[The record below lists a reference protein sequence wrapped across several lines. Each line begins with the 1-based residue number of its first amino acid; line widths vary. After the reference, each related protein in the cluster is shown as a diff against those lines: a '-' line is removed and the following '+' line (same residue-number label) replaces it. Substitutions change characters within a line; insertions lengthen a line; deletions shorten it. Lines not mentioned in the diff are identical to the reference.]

1 MNSKK
6 IQLFFMLFLD
16 NSTSKKFLVGV
27 WLGFAF
33 SIAVILST
41 IGIMDGFEHALRSGL
56 RTSSGDIQMQ
66 SRNGFFK
73 LTDDLKSQL
82 KKLKFTQYAS
92 VVQTESFLIHQDES
106 RGVLVKAIEDQYSD
120 LVGLPL
126 KLEPQS
132 VAIGSEIA
140 RINNIKVG
148 DKVVLAFGKG
158 DAVFNNMPAL
168 ISFKV
173 QKIISHGVYQKDLRI
188 VYTRLSDV
196 QSILSLGEKI
206 NLLSLNVTDRKAPFT
221 KSEKGSKDELSS
233 INNKI
238 NELNMELNSD
248 FYFKPYWREFS
259 SHIEAAQVEKVMITV
274 ILQIIVLISVFNV
287 LAFIYF
293 INEKKA
299 KDLFL
304 FKALGMS
311 KSAIGKMWMALVLAL
326 WMSSCFMAA
335 VFVEIFRLML
345 RYLSFLQLPSE
356 IYHMPRIDLVIS
368 IQDYTLVF
376 FLALVWVLAITLY
389 LIRNLKNKSLL
400 EGLRQEFS

>member
-6 IQLFFMLFLD
+6 VKLFFMLFLD

-66 SRNGFFK
+66 SRHGFFR
-73 LTDDLKSQL
+73 LTDEVKEQL
-82 KKLKFTQYAS
+82 KKLKLSQYAS

-106 RGVLVKAIEDQYSD
+106 RGVLVKAVEDRYGS

-126 KLEPQS
+126 QLSPQS

-148 DKVVLAFGKG
+148 DQVVLAFGKG

-173 QKIISHGVYQKDLRI
+173 EKIITHGVYQKDLRI
-188 VYTRLSDV
+188 VYTRLDDV
-196 QSILSLGEKI
+196 QKILSLNDKI
-206 NLLSLNVTDRKAPFT
+206 NLVSLNVTDRTAPLT
-221 KSEKGSKDELSS
+221 KSEKGSMNELKI
-233 INNKI
+233 INSKI
-238 NELNMELNSD
+238 NELNIELNSN

-259 SHIEAAQVEKVMITV
+259 SLIEAAQVEKVLITV

-311 KSAIGKMWMALVLAL
+311 KSAIGKMWMTLVLGL
-326 WMSSCFMAA
+326 WVSSCFMA
-335 VFVEIFRLML
+335 VFFVQIFRLML
-345 RYLSFLQLPSE
+345 KHLSFLQLPSE

-368 IQDYTLVF
+368 LQDYSLVF
-376 FLALVWVLAITLY
+376 FLALVWILVVTLY

>member
-1 MNSKK
+1 
-6 IQLFFMLFLD
+6 MLFLD
-16 NSTSKKFLVGV
+16 SSTSKKFLIGV

-66 SRNGFFK
+66 SGHGFFK
-73 LTDDLKSQL
+73 LTDELKERL
-82 KKLKFTQYAS
+82 KKLKMTQYAS

-106 RGVLVKAIEDQYSD
+106 RGVLVKAIEDHYGD

-126 KLEPQS
+126 QLSPHS

-140 RINNIKVG
+140 RINKIKVG
-148 DKVVLAFGKG
+148 DKVVLAFGRG

-168 ISFKV
+168 VSFTV
-173 QKIISHGVYQKDLRI
+173 EKIVSHGVYQKDLRI

-196 QSILSLGEKI
+196 QSVLSLGEKI
-206 NLLSLNVTDRKAPFT
+206 NLVSLNVANRVGPLS
-221 KSEKGSKDELSS
+221 KSENGSLVELSI

-238 NELNMELNSD
+238 DELNIEFDSN

-259 SHIEAAQVEKVMITV
+259 SLIEAAQVEKILITV

-311 KSAIGKMWMALVLAL
+311 KAALGKMWMALVIVL
-326 WMSSCFMAA
+326 WVGSCFMAT

-345 RYLSFLQLPSE
+345 KHLSFLQLPSE

-368 IQDYTLVF
+368 IQDYALVF
-376 FLALVWVLAITLY
+376 FLALVWILAVTFY

>member
-1 MNSKK
+1 
-6 IQLFFMLFLD
+6 MLFLD

-66 SRNGFFK
+66 SRHGFFK
-73 LTDDLKSQL
+73 LTDDLKGQL
-82 KKLKFTQYAS
+82 KKLKMTDYAS

-106 RGVLVKAIEDQYSD
+106 RGVLVKAIEDHYGD

-126 KLEPQS
+126 QLVPQS

-168 ISFKV
+168 ISFNV
-173 QKIISHGVYQKDLRI
+173 QKIVSHRVYQKDLRI
-188 VYTRLSDV
+188 VYARLTDIQNV
-196 QSILSLGEKI
+196 LSLGEKI
-206 NLLSLNVTDRKAPFT
+206 NLVSLNVTNRDKPLS
-221 KSEKGSKDELSS
+221 KSEKGNLAELST

-238 NELNMELNSD
+238 NELNVELNSD

-259 SHIEAAQVEKVMITV
+259 YLIEAAQVEKVLITV

-311 KSAIGKMWMALVLAL
+311 KSAIGKMWMALVLVL
-326 WMSSCFMAA
+326 WVCSCLMAA
-335 VFVEIFRLML
+335 LFVEIFRLML
-345 RYLSFLQLPSE
+345 KHLSFLQLPSE

-368 IQDYTLVF
+368 IQDYGLVF
-376 FLALVWVLAITLY
+376 FLALVWILAVTFY